1 MSLILSSKP
10 YFFKNIH
17 FFKMKDRNLYYSSRK
32 NKSYN
37 EEKQKETHWKQNS
50 RENIYTS
57 IAKVA
62 RRAQARART
71 LKKK

>member
-1 MSLILSSKP
+1 
-10 YFFKNIH
+10 
-17 FFKMKDRNLYYSSRK
+17 MKDRNLYYLSRK
-32 NKSYN
+32 SQSYN